1 MLTTD
6 ASLRV
11 DAPCTRLLC
20 AVHQR
25 PAGSAVE
32 AMLAQR
38 AALLERAASAGVHTA
53 VLSTAGWLVHWL
65 EGPNEAVHE
74 ACEQLRLDAG
84 ASRPILLHR
93 SLGPAALREPVQI
106 ASLYAEKGCDV
117 ARRLHYIAR
126 EHEQGWAAEPLEVW
140 QALSA
145 PCLVDSNGSLGFVG
159 RREVL
164 ALASDDNEAIELVR
178 SVAQHAGARIAYQRY
193 AGSELRR
200 CDVGAAYSDLAAT
213 LTTTIRVQALSRRAL
228 AAGIQLLGLGHVE
241 RLVLLVGRERT
252 RARAVLAETARLLRG
267 LDHPPLIHLVSTCD
281 ATREL
286 AADALK
292 ALAEAQHLKVEVS
305 ASASA
310 TVTSVLNALARQPS
324 DPARTQPAPSP
335 SGSTPV
341 PQS

>member
-1 MLTTD
+1 MLTID
-6 ASLRV
+6 VPPRV
-11 DAPCTRLLC
+11 DAPRARLLC
-20 AVHQR
+20 AIHQR
-25 PAGSAVE
+25 RAGSAVE

-38 AALLERAASAGVHTA
+38 AALLERAIAQGVHTA
-53 VLSTAGWLVHWL
+53 LLSTAGWLVHWL
-65 EGPNEAVHE
+65 EGPHDAVQ
-74 ACEQLRLDAG
+74 AAWEQLCADAG
-84 ASRPILLHR
+84 ATPPILLHR
-93 SLGPAALREPVQI
+93 SQGPSALQEPVQI
-106 ASLYAEKGCDV
+106 ASLYAEKGSDV
-117 ARRLHYIAR
+117 ARRLHFIAR
-126 EHEQGWAAEPLEVW
+126 EHQQGWAAEPLEVW

-145 PCLVDSNGSLGFVG
+145 PCLVDANGSLGYVG
-159 RREVL
+159 RRQVL
-164 ALASDDNEAIELVR
+164 AVASDDNEAIELVR
-178 SVAQHAGARIAYQRY
+178 SVAHRADARIAYQRY
-193 AGSELRR
+193 AGGELRR
-200 CDVGAAYSDLAAT
+200 CDVGAAYSDFAAT
-213 LTTTIRVQALSRRAL
+213 RTTTIRVQALSRRAL

-267 LDHPPLIHLVSTCD
+267 LDHPPAIHLVSTCD

-310 TVTSVLNALARQPS
+310 TVTSVLNALARQPA
-324 DPARTQPAPSP
+324 DPARTQPAHSP